1 MTRPGRGEG
10 RSGPPPRPQAPALG
24 RGDLHGGRRPGPQA
38 ASFLRAATG
47 ARPSY
52 GSPLGYPEARAR
64 PGWRAMYTPAP
75 RRAGRSGTA
84 SAMLPAAGTR
94 RALAHRRSEVPG
106 GEQGYREPC
115 VGVRGPLRR
124 RQHRNLGRE
133 GSSRRRQ
140 SRREGGK
147 AGVGGT
153 LK

>member
-1 MTRPGRGEG
+1 MTRPGREEG
-10 RSGPPPRPQAPALG
+10 RSGPPPRPQARALG

-52 GSPLGYPEARAR
+52 GSPLGSREARAR
-64 PGWRAMYTPAP
+64 PGWRAMFKPAP
-75 RRAGRSGTA
+75 RRAGGSGTA
-84 SAMLPAAGTR
+84 SASLLASGKP
-94 RALAHRRSEVPG
+94 RALAHRRSEVSG
-106 GEQGYREPC
+106 GEQDYREPR
-115 VGVRGPLRR
+115 VGVHGKLPQL
-124 RQHRNLGRE
+124 QHRNLGRE
-133 GSSRRRQ
+133 ENSRRRR